1 MRQDTEIIEALRR
14 RQAAIEMHSS
24 LSWPTLSPASASL
37 LNGPT
42 LMNCAPIPT
51 MLSSLFS
58 GGCAHEVNAEDDHT
72 PGYGVL
78 A

>member
-24 LSWPTLSPASASL
+24 LSWPNLSPASASL

-42 LMNCAPIPT
+42 LMRALRDTQSIAPR
-51 MLSSLFS
+51 
-58 GGCAHEVNAEDDHT
+58 AQYD
-72 PGYGVL
+72 
-78 A
+78 